1 MAKHIVSVPGSR
13 ALVELAPAEIAAL
26 LEEVC
31 TGSIPESRCQVGDIA
46 VRYFSGTPPGW
57 ACLAER
63 EDLRMNESSA
73 VRAVRYL
80 AAAIAVLFGTAT
92 LFAGGRALA
101 GIDPGYQ
108 VFLPLLVYNT
118 VMGFSYVA
126 VGLAIWRSPRLGRAG
141 AHTIFMLN
149 VVALITIVFVYSTGG
164 GVAVDSLQA
173 MSFRT
178 AVWMALFLA
187 TAWMVRPRADA

>member
-1 MAKHIVSVPGSR
+1 
-13 ALVELAPAEIAAL
+13 
-26 LEEVC
+26 
-31 TGSIPESRCQVGDIA
+31 
-46 VRYFSGTPPGW
+46 
-57 ACLAER
+57 LAER
-63 EDLRMNESSA
+63 EELRVNESFA
-73 VRAVRYL
+73 VRAVKYL
-80 AAAIAVLFGTAT
+80 AGAVAVVFGTVT

-108 VFLPLLVYNT
+108 VLVPLLVYNT

-126 VGLAIWRSPRLGRAG
+126 VGFVIWRSPRLGRVG

-149 VVALITIVFVYSTGG
+149 VVVLIMIVLVYSTGG
-164 GVAVDSLQA
+164 AVAVDSLQA

-187 TAWMVRPRADA
+187 TAWMVRPHADD